1 MNERMVMLLC
11 SRNRFVGRSLR
22 GEGSR
27 HAHPPALDLF
37 GGAGDNRPRFVS
49 GLTY

>member
-1 MNERMVMLLC
+1 MLLAHEII
-11 SRNRFVGRSLR
+11 FFGRGLR
-22 GEGSR
+22 GQGSR

-49 GLTY
+49 GLTH